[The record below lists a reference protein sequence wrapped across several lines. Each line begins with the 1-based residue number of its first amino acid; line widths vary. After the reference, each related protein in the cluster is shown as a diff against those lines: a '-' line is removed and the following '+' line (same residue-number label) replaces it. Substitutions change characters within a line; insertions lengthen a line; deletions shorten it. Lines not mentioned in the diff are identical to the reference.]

1 LAEYPALDV
10 RWAPAGDVETLCD
23 LIHATIDDF
32 EPLSIHDRDSGD
44 GWRVFFRTAPQRN
57 DASSALAAALGD
69 RLTQIEP
76 VDVPDDGWARRSQ
89 ENLKAIS
96 VGSIVVAPPW
106 DVPLVSVQSPVVIVI
121 EPSTGFGT
129 GHHETTRLC
138 LELLQELD
146 PLHSHVIDVGTGSG
160 VLAIAAAKLGAA
172 SVVAIDHDEEALRS
186 ARENIARNAA
196 EAVVEVAQSDLASCD
211 LPPADLVLANL
222 TAAAIIK
229 HASRLTALVGARGAL
244 IISGISPDDL
254 RDVTKAFGRAPR
266 RVARAGEWVAAI
278 L

>member
-1 LAEYPALDV
+1 LAEHPALDV
-10 RWAPAGDVETLCD
+10 RWTPAGDVETLCE

-32 EPLSIHDRDSGD
+32 EPLSIHDRDAGD

-57 DASSALAAALGD
+57 DASSALAEALGD

-89 ENLKAIS
+89 EHLQAIS

-106 DVPLVSVQSPVVIVI
+106 DVPIVSLQSPVVIVI

-146 PLHSHVIDVGTGSG
+146 PLHSRVIDVGLIRRAGDCRGEAGSRVRCG
-160 VLAIAAAKLGAA
+160 DRLRRGGAA
-172 SVVAIDHDEEALRS
+172 ER
-186 ARENIARNAA
+186 AREHR
-196 EAVVEVAQSDLASCD
+196 AQCGNS
-211 LPPADLVLANL
+211 
-222 TAAAIIK
+222 
-229 HASRLTALVGARGAL
+229 SR
-244 IISGISPDDL
+244 
-254 RDVTKAFGRAPR
+254 
-266 RVARAGEWVAAI
+266 
-278 L
+278 